1 VELGAGSAGGGGDL
15 AIRRGR
21 ERLRRDFEAGEKK
34 MESLG
39 SERAR
44 AGQGGELNLTVCGL
58 ALAEERG
65 GQKQK
70 CYTVRRNDPG
80 KSVNYA
86 MAAVPITRARIS

>member
-39 SERAR
+39 SERESE
-44 AGQGGELNLTVCGL
+44 QGGELNLTVCGL

-70 CYTVRRNDPG
+70 CYTVRRNDPE
-80 KSVNYA
+80 KSVNH
-86 MAAVPITRARIS
+86 AVGAEPITRARIS